1 MMPLGSWLLL
11 FFLAEPTEKLW
22 EEKVLSSHIKEKGH
36 KSRETLNISKVA
48 LRWSNSKETIL
59 WKENFL
65 RNLISISSAC
75 VFFILK
81 RDASCHHQG
90 QQSYCTGELAAHRG
104 AGRGGKHLIEMGLV
118 ICRKSIPPF
127 PVFLRAWTRS
137 RYSVYILGGPVCAP
151 KTFNVSLFQAF
162 PSCSRNL
169 RRLLSKEEQTTVFI
183 NWAWEST
190 GVAKAVSL
198 IGV

>member
-1 MMPLGSWLLL
+1 MMPLGSWWWL
-11 FFLAEPTEKLW
+11 FFLVEPTEKLW

-36 KSRETLNISKVA
+36 KSRETLNIPKVA
-48 LRWSNSKETIL
+48 LRWSNSNETIP

-75 VFFILK
+75 VFLILK

-90 QQSYCTGELAAHRG
+90 QQSYCTS

-118 ICRKSIPPF
+118 IFCRKSIPPF
-127 PVFLRAWTRS
+127 PVFLSAWTRS

-183 NWAWEST
+183 N
-190 GVAKAVSL
+190 
-198 IGV
+198 

>member
-1 MMPLGSWLLL
+1 MMPLGSWWLL

-48 LRWSNSKETIL
+48 LRWSNSKETIP

-75 VFFILK
+75 VFLILK

-90 QQSYCTGELAAHRG
+90 QQSYCTGELAMVQAET
-104 AGRGGKHLIEMGLV
+104 A
-118 ICRKSIPPF
+118 SI
-127 PVFLRAWTRS
+127 
-137 RYSVYILGGPVCAP
+137 
-151 KTFNVSLFQAF
+151 SLKWA
-162 PSCSRNL
+162 
-169 RRLLSKEEQTTVFI
+169 LLSVGRAFHH
-183 NWAWEST
+183 SPF
-190 GVAKAVSL
+190 SL
-198 IGV
+198 EPGLEAGILFTF

>member
-1 MMPLGSWLLL
+1 MPLVSWLLL

-48 LRWSNSKETIL
+48 LRWSNSKETIP

-75 VFFILK
+75 VFLILK

-90 QQSYCTGELAAHRG
+90 QQSYCTDELAMVQAET
-104 AGRGGKHLIEMGLV
+104 A
-118 ICRKSIPPF
+118 SI
-127 PVFLRAWTRS
+127 
-137 RYSVYILGGPVCAP
+137 
-151 KTFNVSLFQAF
+151 SLKWA
-162 PSCSRNL
+162 
-169 RRLLSKEEQTTVFI
+169 LLSVGRAFHHSPFFLEPVLEAGILFTF
-183 NWAWEST
+183 
-190 GVAKAVSL
+190 
-198 IGV
+198 